1 MLNSRQVTK
10 EARESYIIVSTFNE
24 ETLDII
30 KPGRMRLTNV
40 SNYPSELSE
49 GIVLTAINFE
59 CQVLVLAFPE

>member
-1 MLNSRQVTK
+1 VLNSRQVTK